1 MLLHTVSML
10 GEIHRRIRLE
20 FTIEWPMLL
29 QRWKPIIF
37 GAAFQYVHGIFTQ
50 LASRMHAPQDVPL
63 PDLGFRIFPALGR
76 EQEWISELI
85 FWSLFISFALWTF
98 SPFVV
103 ERKRFYTVVLYGRL
117 LMVLVVCQTL
127 RILSFTSTQ
136 LPGTNYHCRAGQPTA
151 LRAWPEHWWGH
162 LVVNINKQVGH
173 SCGDLIFSSHT
184 TFALSGALTYTEYGS
199 WRLSKTIAWIGAAAL
214 SLLIIASRKHY
225 SVDVVIAWYV
235 VPLVFWTMH
244 RRWTTKRPAVEPW
257 PHRPLIE
264 HMRVGGSL
272 ANMAGGVEVGSPAEL
287 AEVIVTAGSGPETS
301 KGSMQPLLPS
311 SDPAPSRGMNKGLK
325 EKSSEGVEAA
335 MKKQAEQKAAPSMN
349 RQRST
354 GTGGLGMLNGA
365 SPPRDQQQG
374 DAGQGGGWAAG
385 NSTRSMRPRA
395 VNTQARED
403 EPSVYR
409 EERSPT
415 SQMAHNTSQPG
426 LCRIA

>member
-1 MLLHTVSML
+1 MLL
-10 GEIHRRIRLE
+10 EIQRRIRLE

-29 QRWKPIIF
+29 QRWKPIFF

-50 LASRMHAPQDVPL
+50 LASRMHVPQEVPL
-63 PDLGFRIFPALGR
+63 PDLGFSIFPALGR

-85 FWSLFISFALWTF
+85 FWTMFISFALWSF

-136 LPGTNYHCRAGQPTA
+136 LPGSNYHCRKGQATA

-162 LVVNINKQVGH
+162 LVVNVNKQLGH

-184 TFALSGALTYTEYGS
+184 TFALTGALTYTEYGS
-199 WRLSKTIAWIGAAAL
+199 WRLSKVFAWVGAAAI
-214 SLLIIASRKHY
+214 SLLIIAHRKHY

-264 HMRVGGSL
+264 HTRVGGSA

-287 AEVIVTAGSGPETS
+287 AEVIVTNGSGPETS

-311 SDPAPSRGMNKGLK
+311 SNPAPSRGMSKALK
-325 EKSSEGVEAA
+325 DKVSAHETGEAA
-335 MKKQAEQKAAPSMN
+335 AFKKQAEREASQGMG

-354 GTGGLGMLNGA
+354 GQGGLGAINGT

-385 NSTRSMRPRA
+385 NSTSSMRPRA
-395 VNTQARED
+395 VSTQARD
-403 EPSVYR
+403 EEASLYR
-409 EERSPT
+409 EDRSPT
-415 SQMAHNTSQPG
+415 SQMAHAQNQPG
-426 LCRIA
+426 YCRVS